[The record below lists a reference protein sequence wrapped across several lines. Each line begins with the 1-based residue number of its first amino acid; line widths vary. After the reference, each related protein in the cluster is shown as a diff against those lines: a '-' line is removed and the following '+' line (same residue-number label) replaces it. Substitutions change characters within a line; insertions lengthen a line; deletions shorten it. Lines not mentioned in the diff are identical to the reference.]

1 MYPWKV
7 SGEHSNRNWSITVIT
22 QADRRQFEILQSI
35 SRSSITGSAD
45 RPGLASCHPQLMNKG
60 SMQERCQHKRFG
72 VHYCHP
78 TSVHPP
84 LLGIALMLAM
94 IKVPADGSV
103 SHLLC

>member
-1 MYPWKV
+1 MHPWKV

-78 TSVHPP
+78 TSLYVIGRFKMPRLFDP
-84 LLGIALMLAM
+84 LAVG
-94 IKVPADGSV
+94 
-103 SHLLC
+103 

>member
-1 MYPWKV
+1 MHPWKV

-45 RPGLASCHPQLMNKG
+45 RPGLASCHPQLVNKG

-78 TSVHPP
+78 TSTLTTVGYGDVYPITP
-84 LLGIALMLAM
+84 LGKFFGAVIAILG
-94 IKVPADGSV
+94 
-103 SHLLC
+103 